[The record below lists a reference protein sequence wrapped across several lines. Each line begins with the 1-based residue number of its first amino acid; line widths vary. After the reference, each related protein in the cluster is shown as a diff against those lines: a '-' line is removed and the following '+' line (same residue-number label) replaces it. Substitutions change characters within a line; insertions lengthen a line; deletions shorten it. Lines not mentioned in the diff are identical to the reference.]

1 MRKGRYGAG
10 IARGRNGGCKMI
22 ETPAR
27 RADSASSLLLEILS
41 KVRLL
46 KISSRALPTQP

>member
-10 IARGRNGGCKMI
+10 TARGRNGGCKMI

-27 RADSASSLLLEILS
+27 RADTASSLLLEIS
-41 KVRLL
+41 VEIGMFNVRVP
-46 KISSRALPTQP
+46 AHP